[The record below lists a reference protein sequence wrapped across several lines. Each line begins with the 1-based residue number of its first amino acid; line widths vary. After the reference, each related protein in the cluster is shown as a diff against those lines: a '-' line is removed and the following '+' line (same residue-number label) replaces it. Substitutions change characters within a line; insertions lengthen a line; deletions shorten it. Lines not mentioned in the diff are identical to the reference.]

1 MWPKVNTVIDYWKE
15 LPKSKQPGS
24 GKRGA
29 NDSYDRLCASLNG
42 PLIPLKLL
50 LIHEVAEKFNNA
62 LVAFQTD
69 KPMTSF
75 LAEREVLLRWF
86 VVKLIRKRVLEQ
98 A

>member
-29 NDSYDRLCASLNG
+29 NDS
-42 PLIPLKLL
+42 LKLL
-50 LIHEVAEKFNNA
+50 LIHEVAEKFNNV